1 MDESI
6 NEEYI
11 ESIDVPPLR
20 HIQRGLMFIQQAWKA
35 WKDGPLTK
43 SSDIKPAKKE
53 LIQYIAQILNKN
65 IK

>member
-1 MDESI
+1 
-6 NEEYI
+6 
-11 ESIDVPPLR
+11 
-20 HIQRGLMFIQQAWKA
+20 MFIQQAWKA